1 MGNITKIIMT
11 VGTVLVIVTVAI
23 VWFTGRSTP
32 TADTSA
38 DNLFASLEFNTKAR
52 EECSKV
58 FAETAKMDLGGTQFD
73 QVSDGSKQA
82 TFTYR
87 GDTTTPF
94 KKVVCKFE
102 KGKGVIGLSV
112 DEKTLVSSQ

>member
-1 MGNITKIIMT
+1 MGNISKIIMT
-11 VGTVLVIVTVAI
+11 VGTVLIIVIAAM
-23 VWFTGRSTP
+23 VWFTKRTP

-38 DNLFASLEFNTKAR
+38 DNLLASLEFHTKAR

-58 FAETAKMDLGGTQFD
+58 LAERAKMDLGGTQFD
-73 QVSDGSKQA
+73 QVSDGRSQA

-87 GDTTTPF
+87 GDSTTPF
-94 KKVVCKFE
+94 KKIVCKFE

-112 DEKTLVSSQ
+112 DAKTLVSSQ